1 MNVMKLI
8 GVSPHNWPS
17 VYIVMPY
24 MIYGSLL
31 SYLRKNRADFTILN
45 TNDDIDIVRVF
56 YSAFLC
62 NSQISGHT
70 IVVSFTG
77 ERGW

>member
-1 MNVMKLI
+1 MFSPVEQRRLIEESLVMIKFNHMNVMKLI

-31 SYLRKNRADFTILN
+31 SYLRKNRADFTIFN
-45 TNDDIDIVRVF
+45 TNDDVDLVRV
-56 YSAFLC
+56 
-62 NSQISGHT
+62 
-70 IVVSFTG
+70 
-77 ERGW
+77 